1 MDTSHSTDLLLSD
14 LTVLQASDKSDNAFF
29 KVLYRIYFIFY
40 RYQSFGR
47 SIAIRPDGS
56 GATDI
61 KFNLPGRRAICFL
74 GSQTFPSKHL
84 FLYSSNARG
93 SPVSPKV
100 FNFMVRKV
108 LHLLVFENVMRY
120 SAKSFRVGAAS
131 ETYSLGFPLMMSRV
145 WADGIPM
152 LSWNTSLVVHGFRG
166 PVVSTRSW
174 PIIIA
179 ASGFSL
185 SFPDWLGVVPKTI
198 LLVYYS

>member
-84 FLYSSNARG
+84 FLYSSMLAG
-93 SPVSPKV
+93 
-100 FNFMVRKV
+100 V
-108 LHLLVFENVMRY
+108 LFLRRCSTLWF
-120 SAKSFRVGAAS
+120 AKFFIFWFLRMWCA
-131 ETYSLGFPLMMSRV
+131 
-145 WADGIPM
+145 
-152 LSWNTSLVVHGFRG
+152 
-166 PVVSTRSW
+166 
-174 PIIIA
+174 
-179 ASGFSL
+179 
-185 SFPDWLGVVPKTI
+185 I
-198 LLVYYS
+198 LLNPSVSELLPKRTVWVFLWWCQGFGPMEFRCFHGIHP